1 VYHPGV
7 AGGIT
12 TRRFDMRK
20 VASGLFMTLD
30 GVVESPEKW
39 QFDYFD
45 EDMMAIMS
53 THLQDEDAVL
63 MGRVTYQL
71 WEPYWPAS
79 NDEPYASH
87 INSIPKYVVSSTLDR
102 VDWNNSTLINGN
114 LAGEIAKLKQG
125 PGKIIG
131 VAGSPTL
138 VYSLLQNDLLD
149 ELTLLVHPVVVGHGK
164 RLFKEGGDIKKL
176 KLVDSK
182 ITRSGVAVLT
192 YHRDGAKIG

>member
-1 VYHPGV
+1 
-7 AGGIT
+7 
-12 TRRFDMRK
+12 MRK

-30 GVVESPEKW
+30 GVVETPEKW

-53 THLQDEDAVL
+53 NYLQDEDAAL

-71 WEPYWPAS
+71 WEPYWPTS
-79 NDEPYASH
+79 TDEPYASH

-102 VDWNNSTLINGN
+102 VEWNNSTLINGN
-114 LAGEIAKLKQG
+114 LEGEIARLKQQ

-138 VYSLLQNDLLD
+138 VYSLLQDDLLD
-149 ELTLLVHPVVVGHGK
+149 ELTLLIHPVVVGSGK
-164 RLFKEGGDIKKL
+164 RLFKDDGDLKKL

-182 ITRSGVAVLT
+182 ITRSGVVVLT
-192 YHRDGAKIG
+192 YHRDGA